1 MKRLTLLLLAVL
13 LLLIAA
19 VPSSAGPAGGKDTV
33 RLKVFVHYPRFGKP
47 PRPPKAPKPPTPGT
61 CDPTTNA
68 LIDHYGLGGWHLSGA
83 VEYRVNEDTIP
94 ASVEDALGAIADSF
108 EVWEDEAKRE
118 VDFAYGGSTRV
129 KVARNDGLHIVA
141 WGNVSLPDAIAV
153 TYIWYYPSTGVV
165 VDVDTIMNVRLP
177 WSHTSLDD
185 PDQADQVCGDL
196 YSYDAQNILTHEL
209 GHWMG
214 LDDLYDPEDKDL
226 TMYGYGDKGELKK
239 ETLGLGD
246 ESGIAEL
253 GKLY

>member
-19 VPSSAGPAGGKDTV
+19 VPSSARPAAGKDTV

-47 PRPPKAPKPPTPGT
+47 PQPPKGPKPPTPGT
-61 CDPTTNA
+61 CDPTSEDS
-68 LIDHYGLGGWHLSGA
+68 IDHYGLGGWRLSGL
-83 VEYRVNEDTIP
+83 VEYQVNEGTIP
-94 ASVEDALGAIADSF
+94 ASVQDPLDAIANSF
-108 EVWEDEAKRE
+108 QVWEAQAQGE
-118 VDFAYGGSTRV
+118 VGFAYGGSTRV

-141 WGNVSLPDAIAV
+141 WGNVSLRDAIAV
-153 TYIWYYPSTGVV
+153 TYIWYYPSTGDV

-177 WSHTSLDD
+177 WSYTRVTD

-196 YSYDAQNILTHEL
+196 YSYEAQNILTHEL

-214 LDDLYDPEDKDL
+214 LDDLYDSMDKDL

-246 ESGIAEL
+246 MLGIGEL
-253 GKLY
+253 Y